1 MAKKKVDELIE
12 NGDLN
17 AAAEAFLA
25 EAEADADDVE
35 DIEDSVKNSDNTVY
49 DLSGRKVQ
57 KAQKGMYIINGKKV
71 AVN

>member
-57 KAQKGMYIINGKKV
+57 KPQKGIYIINGKKV